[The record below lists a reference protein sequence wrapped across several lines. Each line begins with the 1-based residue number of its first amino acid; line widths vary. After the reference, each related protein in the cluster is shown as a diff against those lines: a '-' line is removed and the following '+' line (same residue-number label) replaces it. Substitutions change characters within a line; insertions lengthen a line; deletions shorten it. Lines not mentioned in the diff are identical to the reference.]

1 MATREE
7 ISATYDYMD
16 EYFRLSLG
24 EWADITCALYNG
36 DFSKTLEQAQADK
49 HAFVLDALGC
59 TPGSTILDIGCG
71 WGPMLRA
78 IRDRGAHGIGLT
90 LSPRQAASCRRNGLE
105 AHLLDWNDIDSARFG
120 QVDGIVCIGAF
131 EHFASPDDHV
141 AGRQEEVYERFF
153 RLCHAL
159 LRPGGRLYLQTMLM
173 GRNAPPYKDVSI
185 DAPRGSNEYILGM
198 LEVFYPGS
206 FPPWEE
212 QIVRVSAP
220 YFSMVSMNNG
230 RLDYIET
237 MNQWGN
243 RLRAPG
249 IAKARVAVQLL
260 GRAVRDR
267 GLRLRLRS
275 LLGGFN
281 RECFKREVLD
291 HNRMVLQRKG

>member
-1 MATREE
+1 MATLEE

-16 EYFRLSLG
+16 DYFRLSLG
-24 EWADITCALYNG
+24 ESADITCALYNG

-59 TPGSTILDIGCG
+59 TSGSTILDIGCG

-78 IRDRGAHGIGLT
+78 IRDRGGHGVGLT
-90 LSPRQAASCRRNGLE
+90 LSPKQAEACRRHGLD
-105 AHLLDWNDIDSARFG
+105 ARLLDWNDIDPGTFG
-120 QVDGIVCIGAF
+120 QVDGVVCIGAF
-131 EHFASPDDHV
+131 EHFASPDDQV
-141 AGRQEEVYERFF
+141 NGRQDEVYDRFF

-159 LRPGGRLYLQTMLM
+159 LRPGGRLYLQSMLM
-173 GRNAPPYKDVSI
+173 GRNAPLYTDISI
-185 DAPRGSNEYILGM
+185 HAPRGSNEYLLAM
-198 LEVFYPGS
+198 LELFYPGS

-220 YFSMVSMNNG
+220 YFTTISMNNG

-237 MNQWGN
+237 MNQWGK
-243 RLRAPG
+243 RMRVPSV
-249 IAKARVAVQLL
+249 AKTRVALRIA
-260 GRAVRDR
+260 GKAVRD
-267 GLRLRLRS
+267 GALRYKLRS

-291 HNRMVLQRKG
+291 HQRIVLQRNG